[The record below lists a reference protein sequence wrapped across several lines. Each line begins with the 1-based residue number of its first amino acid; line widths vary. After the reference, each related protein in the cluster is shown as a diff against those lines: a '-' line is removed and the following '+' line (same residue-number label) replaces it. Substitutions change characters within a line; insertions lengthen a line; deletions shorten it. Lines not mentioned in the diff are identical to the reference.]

1 MKCLTSEE
9 MRQVDV
15 LAFNAYHMPGEVLM
29 ENAGRS
35 IVDVLITDLT
45 KEDRIVVVVGPGN
58 NGGDGFVVAR
68 ELKNRGYDVTV
79 IQTVTNDKIEG
90 EAYVHLN
97 VMQRFGVEIIYDFPE
112 AVLYLHQA
120 TVIIDALFGTGY
132 TGPMREPMQGYV
144 ALMNQVNAPIYSIDV
159 PSGVSEA
166 VDSMSSAVKATKTIT
181 IEAPKVTAYIEKTAS
196 YYGELEIVS
205 IGLPT
210 SELAK
215 INRTIW
221 EPSDVLQT
229 IIKRE
234 RFGHKGTYGHVL
246 LIGGSADMPGAI
258 QLSAHGALKS
268 GAGLVTV
275 MTEQAA
281 RPFLQLPHEVMTKI
295 TAELTPPLLANYQAV
310 AVGMGFGL
318 TDEKQALFQQILTT
332 KMPLLIDAD
341 GLTLLARDMSA
352 LKKRQ
357 GPTVLTPHPKE
368 FARLTGYSVDEIK
381 TDPFT
386 VTKDFAKAH
395 EVYLI
400 LKGTYTIITSPTG
413 EQVINTTGNSALSK
427 GGSGDILSGIASVR
441 MMQDESV
448 FSGLCNA
455 VYLHGYA
462 SDIAVREEFTA
473 FDVTPT
479 DVVDRLSKA
488 YRVFI
493 EDPA

>member
-35 IVDVLITDLT
+35 IVDALITDLT
-45 KEDRIVVVVGPGN
+45 KEDWIVVVVGPGN

-112 AVLYLHQA
+112 AVTYLHQA

-132 TGPMREPMQGYV
+132 KGPMREPMQGYV
-144 ALMNQVNAPIYSIDV
+144 TLMNQVDAPIYSIDV
-159 PSGVSEA
+159 PSGVSEM
-166 VDSMSSAVKATKTIT
+166 VDSMSSVVKATKTIA
-181 IEAPKVTAYIEKTAS
+181 IEAPKITAYIEKTAI
-196 YYGELEIVS
+196 YYGKLVTVS

-210 SELAK
+210 CELDK
-215 INRTIW
+215 ISRSIW
-221 EPSDVLQT
+221 QPSDVRQT
-229 IIKRE
+229 LIKRE

-246 LIGGSADMPGAI
+246 LIGGCADMPGAI
-258 QLSAHGALKS
+258 QLSARGALKS

-275 MTEQAA
+275 MTDRAA
-281 RPFLQLPHEVMTKI
+281 RPFLQLPHEVMTR
-295 TAELTPPLLANYQAV
+295 TNDQFSPQLLMNYQAI

-318 TDEKQALFQQILTT
+318 TEEKQALFQQILTT
-332 KMPLLIDAD
+332 NVPVLIDAD

-448 FSGLCNA
+448 FAGLCNA

-488 YRVFI
+488 YRTFI

>member
-1 MKCLTSEE
+1 MKCLTSKE

-29 ENAGRS
+29 ENAGRA
-35 IVDVLITDLT
+35 IVETLIEDLT
-45 KEDRIVVVVGPGN
+45 KKDRIVVVVGPGN

-97 VMQRFGVEIIYDFPE
+97 VMQRFGVEIIYDFPD
-112 AVLYLHQA
+112 AVPYLHEA
-120 TVIIDALFGTGY
+120 TIVIDALFGTGY
-132 TGPMREPMQGYV
+132 SGPMREPMQGYV
-144 ALMNQVNAPIYSIDV
+144 ALMNQVDAPIYSIDV

-166 VDSMSSAVKATKTIT
+166 VDSMSSAVKATKTVT
-181 IEAPKVTAYIEKTAS
+181 IEAPKVTAYIEKTAA
-196 YYGELEIVS
+196 YYGELVIVS

-210 SELAK
+210 RELAK
-215 INRTIW
+215 ISRTIW
-221 EPSDVLQT
+221 QPSDVRQT
-229 IIKRE
+229 LIKRE

-246 LIGGSADMPGAI
+246 LMGGSADMPGAI
-258 QLSAHGALKS
+258 QLSARGALKS

-281 RPFLQLPHEVMTKI
+281 RPFLQLPHEVMTK
-295 TAELTPPLLANYQAV
+295 TTEELTPQLLSNYQAM

-318 TDEKQALFQQILTT
+318 TDEKQSLFQQTLTT
-332 KMPLLIDAD
+332 KIPLLIDAD
-341 GLTLLARDMSA
+341 GLTLLARDISA
-352 LKKRQ
+352 LKNRQ

-386 VTKDFAKAH
+386 VTKVFAKDYG
-395 EVYLI
+395 VYLV
-400 LKGTYTIITSPTG
+400 LKGTYTIITSPAG

-441 MMQDESV
+441 MMQDESI
-448 FSGLCNA
+448 FAGLCNA

-462 SDIAVREEFTA
+462 SDVAVREEFTA

-479 DVVDRLSKA
+479 DVVASLSEA
-488 YRVFI
+488 YRTFI
-493 EDPA
+493 ENPA